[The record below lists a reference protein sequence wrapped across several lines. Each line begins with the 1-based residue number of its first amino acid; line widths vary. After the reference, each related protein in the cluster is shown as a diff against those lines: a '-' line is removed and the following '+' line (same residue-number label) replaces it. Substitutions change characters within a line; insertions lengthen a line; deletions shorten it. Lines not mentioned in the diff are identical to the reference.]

1 MTKTFHKVEELERYV
16 LYIKAGIL
24 HLQVCTLISSNVTKT
39 FPKVEELE
47 RYVLYIK
54 ALLSYTYIC
63 TIQSR
68 MMEDS
73 SDDDTSHY
81 SFVLSDDEEY
91 NEE

>member
-1 MTKTFHKVEELERYV
+1 MYHTLPYLPLTNNLISSNVTKTYPKVEEPERYV
-16 LYIKAGIL
+16 LYIKA
-24 HLQVCTLISSNVTKT
+24 S
-39 FPKVEELE
+39 
-47 RYVLYIK
+47 
-54 ALLSYTYIC
+54 LSYTYMC
-63 TIQSR
+63 TIQSK